1 MADPEHV
8 ARVRSYLEEHRG
20 TYERQALH
28 AKLLEDG
35 HDPEAVELALAQT
48 YGFEVAPSSPPPPA
62 GNTTTGLLL
71 AITGTLLFN
80 YVLLPILIV
89 VLLRFVVADP
99 DGFFIGGV
107 VPAVLALVVEIVA
120 AVALRGSRPAVARGI
135 GWGILISLIP
145 VAGLALLFGACVA
158 LLRF

>member
-1 MADPEHV
+1 MADPQHV
-8 ARVRSYLEEHRG
+8 ARIRAYLEEHRG
-20 TYERQALH
+20 TYERQALRG
-28 AKLLEDG
+28 KLLEDG

-48 YGFEVAPSSPPPPA
+48 YGFEVAPSSPPT
-62 GNTTTGLLL
+62 GTNTTTPLLL

-80 YVLLPILIV
+80 YVLLPILV
-89 VLLRFVVADP
+89 VLLLQVVATDATS
-99 DGFFIGGV
+99 FFIGV
-107 VPAVLALVVEIVA
+107 IVPGVLALVVEVGA
-120 AVALRGSRPAVARGI
+120 AVALRRERPAVARGI

>member
-8 ARVRSYLEEHRG
+8 ARIRAYLQQHGG
-20 TYERQALH
+20 TYEQEALR

-48 YGFEVAPSSPPPPA
+48 YGFEVAPSSPPA
-62 GNTTTGLLL
+62 GGNTTTRLLL
-71 AITGTLLFN
+71 AITATLLFN
-80 YVLLPILIV
+80 YLLLPIL
-89 VLLRFVVADP
+89 VLLLLQ
-99 DGFFIGGV
+99 IGGSSDATFLAGGI
-107 VPAVLALVVEIVA
+107 VPVLLALVAEIVA
-120 AVALRGSRPAVARGI
+120 AIALRRTRPAVARGI

-158 LLRF
+158 LFQI